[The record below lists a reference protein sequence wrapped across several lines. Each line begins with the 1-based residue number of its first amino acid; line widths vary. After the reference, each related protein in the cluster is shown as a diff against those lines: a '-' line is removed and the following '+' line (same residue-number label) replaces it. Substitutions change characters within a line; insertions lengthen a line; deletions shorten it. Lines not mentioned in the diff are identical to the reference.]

1 MRYVFYLI
9 FVVQT
14 PWTTV
19 GRYLDKIPRGVGTQ
33 KDPRLGTC
41 LCIHIHTH
49 TTHIH
54 TYTLTCRI
62 IFAHAMIGCLY
73 YIWTISW
80 FNRLKS
86 EIRVKNITYKFQ
98 TDVKIFRHHYNNMFI
113 IRCIPR
119 YSRILCSCCND
130 IIKIT
135 NILYIYSQRVSL

>member
-1 MRYVFYLI
+1 MSSRLLGRPLADTWTKFLGGWEPKR
-9 FVVQT
+9 T
-14 PWTTV
+14 PVLVRACAYT
-19 GRYLDKIPRGVGTQ
+19 Y
-33 KDPRLGTC
+33 
-41 LCIHIHTH
+41 TH
-49 TTHIH
+49 TQH